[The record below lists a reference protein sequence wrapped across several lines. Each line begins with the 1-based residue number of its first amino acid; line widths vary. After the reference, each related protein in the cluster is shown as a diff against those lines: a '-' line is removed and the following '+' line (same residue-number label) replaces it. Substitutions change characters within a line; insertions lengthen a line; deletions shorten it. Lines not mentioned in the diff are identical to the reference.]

1 VPTPPRIITLAEAP
15 AFALASARLRAAR
28 FGEAG
33 YYVGLHDGRQM
44 VIQKPFAM
52 SLAILVA
59 MLVTVVTSQ
68 TSAQASAA
76 LTGIVSSQAEGPME
90 GVVVSAKRAGS
101 TMTLSV
107 MTDAQGRYAFPA
119 SRLEAGT
126 YAIGIRAAGYD
137 LEGRSSVDVAA
148 GRTALLDLK
157 LAKTKDLAAQ
167 LTNGEWFMSW
177 PGTTEMKNGL
187 LNCTQCH
194 TLERVARSTHTTEQ
208 WGPVL
213 QRMGRYAQGST
224 PERPQLRPN
233 EHGGGNN
240 NPIMQQSMSGR
251 EGEDPVMKDRVG
263 AAAKYLATINLS
275 EGRTTWTYSL
285 KTYPRPTG
293 KATRVVIT
301 EYDLPRK
308 ETLPHDAA
316 ADSQGNVWYADF
328 GTHMLGMLDPK
339 TGKVT
344 EYPLPI
350 TKPGAPQGSLDLVL
364 DKQENVW
371 LGTMYQ
377 GSLAKFDRKTK
388 TFTTWGSPDFKNRD
402 EARIAMVMPINAD
415 VDGQVWIGGD
425 NEYQVDV
432 KTGEWKTVDYGVGL
446 QDKALVKELSSYGV
460 SSDSKNNFYGM
471 NLNGTYII
479 KIDGKTKK
487 VTPYPTPTPNA
498 GPRRGHMD
506 AQDRLWF
513 AEFRGNKI
521 GMFDTKTEKF
531 QEWSV
536 PTPWTNVYDAI
547 ADRAGFAWAGGMNN
561 DRIVRVNTRSGEVV
575 EYLLPRMTNVR
586 RVNVDNGS
594 NPPAFWV
601 GNNLGASLI
610 RVEPLE

>member
-1 VPTPPRIITLAEAP
+1 
-15 AFALASARLRAAR
+15 
-28 FGEAG
+28 
-33 YYVGLHDGRQM
+33 M

-59 MLVTVVTSQ
+59 MLVTVVVTSQ

-76 LTGIVSSQAEGPME
+76 VTGIVSSQAEGPME
-90 GVVVSAKRAGS
+90 GVVVSAKRSGS
-101 TMTLSV
+101 TMTVSV
-107 MTDAQGRYAFPA
+107 MSDAQGRYAFPG
-119 SRLEAGT
+119 SRLEPGT

-148 GRTALLDLK
+148 GRTAQLDLQ

-194 TLERVARSTHTTEQ
+194 TLERVARSTHTAEQ

-275 EGRTTWTYSL
+275 AGPTWSYQL

-293 KATRVVIT
+293 KATRVIVT

-339 TGKVT
+339 SGKVT

-364 DKQENVW
+364 DKQENIW
-371 LGTMYQ
+371 MGTMYQ
-377 GSLAKFDRKTK
+377 GSLARFDRKTK
-388 TFTTWGSPDFKNRD
+388 TFQTWGSPDFKNRD

-506 AQDRLWF
+506 VQDRLWF

-547 ADRAGFAWAGGMNN
+547 ADKAGFAWAGGMNN
-561 DRIVRVNTRSGEVV
+561 DRIVRVNTKSGEVV

-610 RVEPLE
+610 RVEPVE

>member
-1 VPTPPRIITLAEAP
+1 
-15 AFALASARLRAAR
+15 
-28 FGEAG
+28 
-33 YYVGLHDGRQM
+33 M
-44 VIQKPFAM
+44 VIRTHVFAISLALSL
-52 SLAILVA
+52 SLAILVGA
-59 MLVTVVTSQ
+59 VSSRTA
-68 TSAQASAA
+68 AQGSAA
-76 LTGIVSSQAEGPME
+76 LTGVVSSPAEGAME
-90 GVVVSAKRAGS
+90 GVLVSAKGVGS
-101 TMTLSV
+101 TMTVVS
-107 MTDAQGRYAFPA
+107 DAQGRYAFPGN
-119 SRLEAGT
+119 RLEPGAYT
-126 YAIGIRAAGYD
+126 VRIRATGYD
-137 LEGRSSVDVAA
+137 LEAPASADIAA
-148 GRTALLDLK
+148 GRTAQLDLK
-157 LAKTKDLAAQ
+157 LRKTQDLAAQ
-167 LTNGEWFMSW
+167 LTNGEWLLSW

-194 TLERVARSTHTTEQ
+194 TLERVARSKHTADE
-208 WGPVL
+208 WKKVL
-213 QRMGRYAQGST
+213 ERMGRYSQGST

-233 EHGGGNN
+233 EHGGGVS
-240 NPIMQQSMSGR
+240 NPILQQSMGGR

-263 AAAKYLATINLS
+263 AAAAYLATINLS
-275 EGRTTWTYSL
+275 SGPTWSYPL

-293 KATRVVIT
+293 KATRVIIT

-316 ADSQGNVWYADF
+316 VDSHGMVWYGDF

-339 TGKVT
+339 TGTVT

-350 TKPGAPQGSLDLVL
+350 TKPGAPLGSLDLVL
-364 DKQENVW
+364 DKQEDIW
-371 LGTMYQ
+371 MGTMYQ
-377 GSLAKFDRKTK
+377 GSLAKFDHKTK
-388 TFTTWGSPDFKNRD
+388 TFQTWGSPDFKNRD

-432 KTGEWKTVDYGVGL
+432 KTGEWKTVDYGVGVK
-446 QDKALVKELSSYGV
+446 DAALVKELSSYGV

-479 KIDGKTKK
+479 KVDAKTKK
-487 VTPYPTPTPNA
+487 VTPYPTPTRNA

-531 QEWSV
+531 QEW
-536 PTPWTNVYDAI
+536 PATTPWTNVYDAI
-547 ADRAGFAWAGGMNN
+547 ADTAGYAWAGGMNN
-561 DRIVRVNTRSGEVV
+561 DRVVRVNTKTNEVV
-575 EYLLPRMTNVR
+575 EYVLPRMTNIR

-601 GNNLGASLI
+601 GNNLGASLV
-610 RVEPLE
+610 RVEPIE

>member
-1 VPTPPRIITLAEAP
+1 MRTRI
-15 AFALASARLRAAR
+15 FAGSLGISIVALMIMTASHM
-28 FGEAG
+28 G
-33 YYVGLHDGRQM
+33 
-44 VIQKPFAM
+44 
-52 SLAILVA
+52 
-59 MLVTVVTSQ
+59 
-68 TSAQASAA
+68 AQGAAA
-76 LTGIVSSQAEGPME
+76 LTGVVSSQAEGALE
-90 GVVVSAKRAGS
+90 GVVVSAKRTGS
-101 TMTLSV
+101 TMTVSV
-107 MTDAQGRYAFPA
+107 MTDGQGRYAFPA
-119 SRLEAGT
+119 TRLETGAYT
-126 YAIGIRAAGYD
+126 LRIRATGYD
-137 LEGRSSVDVAA
+137 LEGPSSVDVAA
-148 GRTALLDLK
+148 GRTAQLDLK

-194 TLERVARSTHTTEQ
+194 TLERVARSRHNAEQ
-208 WGPVL
+208 WIPVL

-263 AAAKYLATINLS
+263 AAAKYLATVNLS
-275 EGRTTWTYSL
+275 EGRTTWTYPL
-285 KTYPRPTG
+285 KTYPRPSG

-328 GTHMLGMLDPK
+328 GTHMLGMLEPK

-364 DKQENVW
+364 DKQDNIW

-377 GSLAKFDRKTK
+377 GSLAKFDRTTK
-388 TFTTWGSPDFKNRD
+388 MFQTWGSPDFKNRD

-432 KTGEWKTVDYGVGL
+432 KSGTWKAVDYSVGMP
-446 QDKALVKELSSYGV
+446 KGSPIIRELSSYGV
-460 SSDSKNNFYGM
+460 ASDSKNNFFGM

-479 KIDGKTKK
+479 KVDAKTKQ

-506 AQDRLWF
+506 SQDRLWF

-521 GMFDTKTEKF
+521 GMFDTRTEKF
-531 QEWSV
+531 QEWPV
-536 PTPWTNVYDAI
+536 TTP
-547 ADRAGFAWAGGMNN
+547 
-561 DRIVRVNTRSGEVV
+561 
-575 EYLLPRMTNVR
+575 
-586 RVNVDNGS
+586 
-594 NPPAFWV
+594 
-601 GNNLGASLI
+601 
-610 RVEPLE
+610 

>member
-1 VPTPPRIITLAEAP
+1 MIRTNVLA
-15 AFALASARLRAAR
+15 
-28 FGEAG
+28 
-33 YYVGLHDGRQM
+33 V
-44 VIQKPFAM
+44 
-52 SLAILVA
+52 SLAISSVIFGAWL
-59 MLVTVVTSQ
+59 TVRPA
-68 TSAQASAA
+68 AQAASA
-76 LTGIVSSQAEGPME
+76 LTGVVSSQADGPME
-90 GVVVSAKRAGS
+90 GVLVSAKRSGS
-101 TMTLSV
+101 TMTITVVS
-107 MTDAQGRYAFPA
+107 DAQGRYAFPA
-119 SRLEAGT
+119 NRLAPGT
-126 YAIGIRAAGYD
+126 YGVRVRATGYELDGTQSADVSAGHP
-137 LEGRSSVDVAA
+137 SQ
-148 GRTALLDLK
+148 LDLK
-157 LAKTKDLAAQ
+157 LRPTRDLAAQ

-194 TLERVARSTHTTEQ
+194 TLERVARSTHNAQE
-208 WGPVL
+208 WAKVL
-213 QRMGRYAQGST
+213 ERMGRYSQGST

-233 EHGGGNN
+233 EHGGGSA
-240 NPIMQQSMSGR
+240 NPILQQSMSGR
-251 EGEDPVMKDRVG
+251 EGEDLVMKDRLG
-263 AAAKYLATINLS
+263 AAAAYLATINLS
-275 EGRTTWTYSL
+275 SGPTWSYTL
-285 KTYPRPTG
+285 KAYPRPTG
-293 KATRVVIT
+293 NATHVIIT

-316 ADSQGNVWYADF
+316 ADSTGMIWYGDF

-350 TKPGAPQGSLDLVL
+350 TKPGAPLGSLDLVL
-364 DKQENVW
+364 DKQENIW
-371 LGTMYQ
+371 MGTMYQ
-377 GSLAKFDRKTK
+377 GNLAKYDRKTK
-388 TFTTWGSPDFKNRD
+388 TFQTWGSPDFKNRD
-402 EARIAMVMPINAD
+402 EARIAMVMPINSD

-446 QDKALVKELSSYGV
+446 NDAALVKQLSSYGV

-479 KIDGKTKK
+479 KVDAKTKK
-487 VTPYPTPTPNA
+487 VTPYPTPTANA

-531 QEWSV
+531 QEWPV
-536 PTPWTNVYDAI
+536 ATPWTNVYDAI

-561 DRIVRVNTRSGEVV
+561 DRVVRVNTKTGETV
-575 EYLLPRMTNVR
+575 EYLLPRMTNIR

-601 GNNLGASLI
+601 GNNLGASLV
-610 RVEPLE
+610 RVEPIE

>member
-1 VPTPPRIITLAEAP
+1 
-15 AFALASARLRAAR
+15 
-28 FGEAG
+28 
-33 YYVGLHDGRQM
+33 
-44 VIQKPFAM
+44 VIRKSLFTI
-52 SLAILVA
+52 SLAFSAAVLLVA
-59 MLVTVVTSQ
+59 QSGP
-68 TSAQASAA
+68 A
-76 LTGIVSSQAEGPME
+76 LTGIVSSPAEGAME
-90 GVVVSAKRAGS
+90 GVIVSAKRAGG
-101 TMTLSV
+101 TMTVSVLS
-107 MTDAQGRYAFPA
+107 DAQGRYAFPA
-119 SRLEAGT
+119 SRLEPGT
-126 YAIGIRAAGYD
+126 YAIRVRAAGYD
-137 LEGRSSVDVAA
+137 LEGPSTVDIAA
-148 GRTALLDLK
+148 GRATQLDLK
-157 LAKTKDLAAQ
+157 LRKTQDLAAQ

-194 TLERVARSTHTTEQ
+194 TLERVARSKHNAEE
-208 WGPVL
+208 WAKVL
-213 QRMGRYAQGST
+213 ERMGRYAQGST

-233 EHGGGNN
+233 EHGGGRS
-240 NPIMQQSMSGR
+240 NPILQQSMGGR

-263 AAAKYLATINLS
+263 AAAAYLASINLS
-275 EGRTTWTYSL
+275 EGRTTWTYPL

-293 KATRVVIT
+293 KATRVIIT

-308 ETLPHDAA
+308 EALPHDAA
-316 ADSQGNVWYADF
+316 ADSQGNVWYGDF
-328 GTHMLGMLDPK
+328 GTNMLGMLDPK

-344 EYPLPI
+344 EYPLPM

-364 DKQENVW
+364 DKQENIW
-371 LGTMYQ
+371 MGTMYQ
-377 GSLAKFDRKTK
+377 GSLAKFDRATK
-388 TFTTWGSPDFKNRD
+388 RFQTWGSPTFKDRD
-402 EARIAMVMPINAD
+402 EARIAMVMPINSD

-446 QDKALVKELSSYGV
+446 EDKALVKELSSYGV

-479 KIDGKTKK
+479 RIDGKTKK
-487 VTPYPTPTPNA
+487 VTPFATPTPNA

-521 GMFDTKTEKF
+521 GMFDTRTETF
-531 QEWSV
+531 QEFAV

-547 ADRAGFAWAGGMNN
+547 SDRAGFAWAGGMNN
-561 DRIVRVNTRSGEVV
+561 DHVVRVNTKTGEVV
-575 EYLLPRMTNVR
+575 EYLLPRMTNIR

-601 GNNLGASLI
+601 GNNLGASLV
-610 RVEPLE
+610 RVEPVE